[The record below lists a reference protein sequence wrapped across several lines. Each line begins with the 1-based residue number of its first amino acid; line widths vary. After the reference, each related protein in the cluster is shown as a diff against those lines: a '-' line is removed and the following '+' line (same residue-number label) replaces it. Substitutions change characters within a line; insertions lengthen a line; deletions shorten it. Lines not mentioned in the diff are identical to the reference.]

1 MNSPKDV
8 IGPIN
13 IGNPNEFSISDL
25 VSEVVELTGSRS
37 KVVQLPLPEDDPRQ
51 RQPDITKAKNIL
63 GWTPKVQ
70 LKEGLEKT
78 IEYFSELEKSS

>member
-1 MNSPKDV
+1 M
-8 IGPIN
+8 
-13 IGNPNEFSISDL
+13 
-25 VSEVVELTGSRS
+25 
-37 KVVQLPLPEDDPRQ
+37 VQLPLPEDDPRQ